1 MYADVIKSMDG
12 ARTIEEHITKLQDI
26 LDTPPTDSQLES
38 LLRAAITSLMQS
50 QHSAVKA
57 KQASVKVRMNPAPAT
72 EFKQLYNYCKQHA
85 TAGTPQWM
93 VAARQA
99 GWTPPTTP

>member
-12 ARTIEEHITKLQDI
+12 ARTIKEHITKLQAI
-26 LDTPPTDSQLES
+26 LDVPPVDPNLES
-38 LLRAAITSLMQS
+38 CLRAAITSLMQS
-50 QHSAVKA
+50 QHDVAKA
-57 KQASVKVRMNPAPAT
+57 SMASQKVRLNPTPT
-72 EFKQLYNYCKQHA
+72 TVFKQLYSYCQQHA

-93 VAARQA
+93 VAAARA

>member
-12 ARTIEEHITKLQDI
+12 ARTIKEHITKLQAI
-26 LDTPPTDSQLES
+26 LDIPPTDPQLAS
-38 LLRAAITSLMQS
+38 YLRAAITSLMQS
-50 QHSAVKA
+50 QHTVAKA
-57 KQASVKVRMNPAPAT
+57 GQASQKVRLNPTPT
-72 EFKQLYNYCKQHA
+72 TVFKQLYNHCQQHA

-93 VAARQA
+93 VAAIQA